1 MFQIGDLI
9 CYPMHGVGTI
19 EGIVSQTVLGVTA
32 DYYSLKFLNGK
43 MTALV
48 PIATAEKVGLRP
60 LIDEEECRRVLD
72 YMKEPG
78 QKGSDNWNQRY
89 RENMDKMRSG
99 LVYDVA
105 DVVKCLMLRE
115 SEKGLSAGE
124 RKMLATAKLIIS
136 SELATV
142 MKSDPASIEEMI
154 C

>member
-1 MFQIGDLI
+1 MFAIGDLI

-19 EGIVSQTVLGVTA
+19 EGIVRQTVLGTTA
-32 DYYSLKFLNGK
+32 DYYSLRFMNGK

-48 PIATAEKVGLRP
+48 PVSTAEQVGLRR
-60 LIDEEECRRVLD
+60 LIDASECGSVFA
-72 YMKEPG
+72 YMETPG
-78 QKGSDNWNQRY
+78 ERGSDNWNQRY

-99 LVYDVA
+99 SIYDVA
-105 DVVKCLMLRE
+105 DVVKCLKLRE

-136 SELATV
+136 GELATV
-142 MKSDPASIEEMI
+142 MGVDQASIEEKI